1 MLKLEIGDTIGLCAP
16 CSHILPEELIKVKEF
31 FEGKNIKVITS
42 TNILNRERFCAG
54 TDEERASD
62 LMELWHNKEIK
73 VIFALRGG
81 YGSIRILDKLD
92 YDFISS
98 NPKIFCGFSDA
109 TAINLA
115 LFKKANL
122 LSYSGAFLIRDI
134 DENLTIKSLI
144 NASLFNPS
152 NTIISG
158 NTLITGMAQGKL
170 LGGNLSILC
179 SMIGTHYLPDFKDKI
194 LVIEE
199 VGEKFYKI
207 DRLVQQ
213 LRLSGIFEEIK
224 GLIIGKFYKCQE
236 GTLGDGTIKD
246 ILDDIKNYINCPA
259 IFDFDYSHNED
270 RYILPIGKE
279 CSLDAEKCEIKIK

>member
-1 MLKLEIGDTIGLCAP
+1 MFKLETGDIIGLCAP
-16 CSHILPEELIKVKEF
+16 CSHILPEELTKVKEF
-31 FEGKNIKVITS
+31 FEDKNIKVITS
-42 TNILNRERFCAG
+42 TNILNRDRFCAG

-62 LMELWHNKEIK
+62 FMELWQSKDIK
-73 VIFALRGG
+73 AIFALRGG

-92 YDFISS
+92 YDFISR

-115 LFKKANL
+115 LFNMANL
-122 LSYSGAFLIRDI
+122 FSYSGAVLIRDI
-134 DENLTIKSLI
+134 DENLTIKPLI
-144 NASLFNPS
+144 KTSLFNPS
-152 NTIISG
+152 NTIVSG
-158 NTLITGMAQGKL
+158 NTLITGTAQGKL

-179 SMIGTHYLPDFKDKI
+179 SMIGTPYLPDFKDKI
-194 LVIEE
+194 LIIEE

-213 LRLSGIFEEIK
+213 LRLSGIFKEIK

-246 ILDDIKNYINCPA
+246 ILDDIKKYINCPA

-279 CSLDAEKCEIKIK
+279 CVLDAEKCEIKIK